1 MFPAMCIDVEKEK
14 KAAAAAASKDNAS
27 ETTQNETT

>member
-1 MFPAMCIDVEKEK
+1 MFPAMCINVEKEK
-14 KAAAAAASKDNAS
+14 EKAAAIKDNAS